1 MVEIKVTRPG
11 RGNVRI
17 REEIDID
24 SMAYLRHPDVNRMVF
39 VVFDIAATITNPQ
52 GFEHDLSTS
61 INGHARDTLV
71 VPWPFPV

>member
-1 MVEIKVTRPG
+1 
-11 RGNVRI
+11 
-17 REEIDID
+17 
-24 SMAYLRHPDVNRMVF
+24 MVF

-61 INGHARDTLV
+61 INGHERDTLV